1 MIEIVKDK
9 VNESIVRDEI
19 VIEQSIPIPTT
30 FTQIPVKQSIA
41 KKRSLIDQIKDKLED
56 QDFNQKV
63 AVAITVVLEM
73 YRVLVSSFL
82 VLFVPQKC
90 GDHVCSL
97 SENMVLENH
106 LYSAGLVFN
115 FITMASFLAMYT
127 LEVKRENKL
136 ITYLEVNK
144 SVPSDNNS
152 VAKVLEGLSADKR
165 DSIWTLDKY
174 YQYSGLASIG
184 LFSIN
189 TILSG
194 FVVYTYY
201 LDSQTTSTYITNIL
215 FMLTKMADVYST
227 VNTEKNI
234 FYSAYM
240 KGKVQYNDVDPDKV
254 LLSQNKVLL
263 SQNKVLLSQNKV
275 LLLQDKIEDNVII
288 DIKIEETGID
298 NVIEETGIDNVIEET
313 GIDNVIEEVDNVV
326 EDSNSKIIVT
336 VYDISSNPSSSN
348 DLQNLDSLV

>member
-1 MIEIVKDK
+1 MMQEVSEPSEKL
-9 VNESIVRDEI
+9 
-19 VIEQSIPIPTT
+19 EQM
-30 FTQIPVKQSIA
+30 PVKQSII
-41 KKRSLIDQIKDKLED
+41 KKRNIFYEIKDTIKDKMED

-63 AVAITVVLEM
+63 AVSISVILEL

-127 LEVKRENKL
+127 FEIKRENRL

-152 VAKVLEGLSADKR
+152 VGIALEKLPQEKR
-165 DSIWTLDKY
+165 DSIWQLDKY
-174 YQYSGLASIG
+174 YMYSGRASI
-184 LFSIN
+184 LMFIVN

-194 FVVYTYY
+194 FVVYEYY

-215 FMLTKMADVYST
+215 FMVTKLADVYAN
-227 VNTEKNI
+227 VNTEKNV

-240 KGKVQYNDVDPDKV
+240 KGKIQYNDVDPNKLLIGINPPV
-254 LLSQNKVLL
+254 L
-263 SQNKVLLSQNKV
+263 
-275 LLLQDKIEDNVII
+275 EDEVKEK
-288 DIKIEETGID
+288 DEDEVKEKDESKKEE
-298 NVIEETGIDNVIEET
+298 
-313 GIDNVIEEVDNVV
+313 
-326 EDSNSKIIVT
+326 EDSKIIVT
-336 VYDISSNPSSSN
+336 IHDINSPTSSS
-348 DLQNLDSLV
+348 DNLEKMNQV

>member
-1 MIEIVKDK
+1 MMQEVSDPSEKL
-9 VNESIVRDEI
+9 
-19 VIEQSIPIPTT
+19 EQM
-30 FTQIPVKQSIA
+30 PVKQSII
-41 KKRSLIDQIKDKLED
+41 KKRNIFYEIKDTIKDKMED

-63 AVAITVVLEM
+63 AVSISVILEL

-127 LEVKRENKL
+127 FEIKRENRL

-152 VAKVLEGLSADKR
+152 VGTALEKLPQEKR
-165 DSIWTLDKY
+165 DSIWQLDKY
-174 YQYSGLASIG
+174 YMYSGRASI
-184 LFSIN
+184 LMFIVN

-194 FVVYTYY
+194 FVVYEYY

-215 FMLTKMADVYST
+215 FMVTKLADVYAN
-227 VNTEKNI
+227 VNTEKNV

-240 KGKVQYNDVDPDKV
+240 KGKIQYNDVDPNKLLFGINPPV
-254 LLSQNKVLL
+254 LDESK
-263 SQNKVLLSQNKV
+263 K
-275 LLLQDKIEDNVII
+275 D
-288 DIKIEETGID
+288 DIKKDEDEVKEKEE
-298 NVIEETGIDNVIEET
+298 
-313 GIDNVIEEVDNVV
+313 
-326 EDSNSKIIVT
+326 EDSKIIVT
-336 VYDISSNPSSSN
+336 IHDINSPTSSS
-348 DLQNLDSLV
+348 DNLEKMNQV

>member
-1 MIEIVKDK
+1 MMQEVSEPSEKL
-9 VNESIVRDEI
+9 
-19 VIEQSIPIPTT
+19 EQM
-30 FTQIPVKQSIA
+30 PVKQSII
-41 KKRSLIDQIKDKLED
+41 KKRNIFYEIKDTIKDNINDKLGD

-63 AVAITVVLEM
+63 AVSISVILEL

-127 LEVKRENKL
+127 FEIKRENRL

-152 VAKVLEGLSADKR
+152 VGTALEKLPQDKR
-165 DSIWTLDKY
+165 DSIWQLDKY
-174 YQYSGLASIG
+174 YMYSGRASI
-184 LFSIN
+184 LMFIVN

-194 FVVYTYY
+194 FVVYEYY

-215 FMLTKMADVYST
+215 FMVTKLADVYAN
-227 VNTEKNI
+227 VNTEKNV

-240 KGKVQYNDVDPDKV
+240 KGKIQYNDVDPNKLLFGINPPV
-254 LLSQNKVLL
+254 LDDSK
-263 SQNKVLLSQNKV
+263 K
-275 LLLQDKIEDNVII
+275 DEDEVKK
-288 DIKIEETGID
+288 DELKK
-298 NVIEETGIDNVIEET
+298 
-313 GIDNVIEEVDNVV
+313 EEVD
-326 EDSNSKIIVT
+326 EDKEEDSKIIVT
-336 VYDISSNPSSSN
+336 IHDINSPTSSS
-348 DLQNLDSLV
+348 DNLERMNQV

>member
-1 MIEIVKDK
+1 MMQEESDPNIITIASTTSITNHEIAL
-9 VNESIVRDEI
+9 
-19 VIEQSIPIPTT
+19 EQM
-30 FTQIPVKQSIA
+30 PVKQSIV
-41 KKRSLIDQIKDKLED
+41 KKRNIFHEIKDTIKDKMED

-63 AVAITVVLEM
+63 AVSISVILEL

-127 LEVKRENKL
+127 FEIKRENRL

-144 SVPSDNNS
+144 SVASDNNS
-152 VAKVLEGLSADKR
+152 VGTALEKLPQDKR
-165 DSIWTLDKY
+165 DSIWQLDKY
-174 YQYSGLASIG
+174 YMYSGRASIVM
-184 LFSIN
+184 FIVN

-194 FVVYTYY
+194 FVVYEYY

-215 FMLTKMADVYST
+215 FMVTKLADVYAN
-227 VNTEKNI
+227 VNTERNV

-240 KGKVQYNDVDPDKV
+240 KGKIQYNDVDP
-254 LLSQNKVLL
+254 NK
-263 SQNKVLLSQNKV
+263 
-275 LLLQDKIEDNVII
+275 LLLVPGISPPVSDKEKQDEVR
-288 DIKIEETGID
+288 EVREELTVETGYK
-298 NVIEETGIDNVIEET
+298 EEEE
-313 GIDNVIEEVDNVV
+313 D
-326 EDSNSKIIVT
+326 SKIIVT
-336 VYDISSNPSSSN
+336 IHDINSPTSSSN
-348 DLQNLDSLV
+348 DLQGLNDSQ